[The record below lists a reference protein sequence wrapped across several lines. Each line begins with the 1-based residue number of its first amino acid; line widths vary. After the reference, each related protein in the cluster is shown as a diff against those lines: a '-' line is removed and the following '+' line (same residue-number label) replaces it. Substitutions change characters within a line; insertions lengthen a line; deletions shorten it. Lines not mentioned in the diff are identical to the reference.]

1 MPNPLESLFSGYDP
15 LEVAIEI
22 AALWIVTWLA
32 LRFIRGTRAAG
43 AIKGFA
49 VLIALLAIGIRV
61 LGEFGGGDRFG
72 RIRFLSDQLFTLLAI
87 GLVVVFQPE
96 IRQAL
101 TRLGA
106 SRLFRRKRV
115 LEGQV
120 ADHIAAAADFLSRS
134 RFGALIVVERSVPLG
149 SLTEGGVELDAKV
162 SAPLLESIFWPS
174 NPLHDLAAVVRG
186 DRVFGAGI
194 QLPMAEEGA
203 VPPHLGARHRAG
215 LGITF
220 ETDAVV
226 VIVSEETGSIRLAS
240 RGKLSPPIPRDQV
253 RERLL
258 SAFAAADEGA
268 GESEPDDGR
277 EAGRRAA
284 KAERAGGGTA

>member
-120 ADHIAAAADFLSRS
+120 ADDLAAAADFLSRS
-134 RFGALIVVERSVPLG
+134 RFGALVVVERSVPLG
-149 SLTEGGVELDAKV
+149 NLTEGGVELDAKV
-162 SAPLLESIFWPS
+162 SAPLVESIFWPS
-174 NPLHDLAAVVRG
+174 NPLHDLAAVIRG
-186 DRVFGAGI
+186 DRVLGAGI

-215 LGITF
+215 LGITL
-220 ETDAVV
+220 ETDSVV
-226 VIVSEETGSIRLAS
+226 LIVSEETGSIRLAS

-258 SAFAAADEGA
+258 AAFAAVDEDSG
-268 GESEPDDGR
+268 EPDAGDGR

-284 KAERAGGGTA
+284 AAERGGAA

>member
-1 MPNPLESLFSGYDP
+1 
-15 LEVAIEI
+15 
-22 AALWIVTWLA
+22 
-32 LRFIRGTRAAG
+32 
-43 AIKGFA
+43 
-49 VLIALLAIGIRV
+49 
-61 LGEFGGGDRFG
+61 
-72 RIRFLSDQLFTLLAI
+72 
-87 GLVVVFQPE
+87 
-96 IRQAL
+96 
-101 TRLGA
+101 
-106 SRLFRRKRV
+106 
-115 LEGQV
+115 
-120 ADHIAAAADFLSRS
+120 
-134 RFGALIVVERSVPLG
+134 
-149 SLTEGGVELDAKV
+149 
-162 SAPLLESIFWPS
+162 
-174 NPLHDLAAVVRG
+174 
-186 DRVFGAGI
+186 
-194 QLPMAEEGA
+194 MAEEGA

-268 GESEPDDGR
+268 GESEPGDGR